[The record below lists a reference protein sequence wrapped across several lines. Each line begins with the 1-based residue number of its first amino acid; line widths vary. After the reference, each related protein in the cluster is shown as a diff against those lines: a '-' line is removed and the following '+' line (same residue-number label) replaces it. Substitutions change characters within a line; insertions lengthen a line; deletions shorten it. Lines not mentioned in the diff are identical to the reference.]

1 MQTFFTVLF
10 IAPVTPLL
18 QCEPNPVAVT
28 KRIAISFIFS
38 GIAEL
43 RSLPSRSPVD
53 ASLHAT
59 TSPTFFSDKASRCPS
74 LSVDSPREG
83 SQEDRTAITPPYRKA
98 KDDLI
103 KTRNVPAPKTGAPT
117 IHFSTAERVPEKSH
131 CVSAFVAQ
139 TGLFPGLFISCCVAY
154 PVGKVVLHWRET
166 VRFV

>member
-1 MQTFFTVLF
+1 MHTFFTVLF

-59 TSPTFFSDKASRCPS
+59 TSPTFFSDKDRRCPS
-74 LSVDSPREG
+74 LPVDSSRVG
-83 SQEDRTAITPPYRKA
+83 SQEDRAAITLPYRKA

-103 KTRNVPAPKTGAPT
+103 KRELKTGAPT
-117 IHFSTAERVPEKSH
+117 IHFSTAERGVQKNLI
-131 CVSAFVAQ
+131 VSP
-139 TGLFPGLFISCCVAY
+139 LS
-154 PVGKVVLHWRET
+154 
-166 VRFV
+166 